1 MSKYSESGVN
11 NRVFSAV
18 MATVAMALF
27 ALWFFIHPNSP
38 WHSQHHYVA
47 RFDSIGTLV
56 PGNEVQLNGVAQGKV
71 LALELTDSCVWVQL
85 EVLASAK
92 IPNNSTFTIVN
103 AGLMGERVVNIQL
116 ADSPQMLADGD
127 TVAGHLDMGSTHL
140 AMMVIATLREVNG
153 LIQTGKNLVDT
164 LLSPE
169 HQARYSRISQKG
181 RRLVRHTQG
190 VVGDWNDSLQ
200 QLGSTLKEIQD
211 QSTQL
216 IQQLEPG
223 VGVTVDSLKSL
234 QTQILALRTP
244 LLDVAQRA
252 SQLVDAVQTPNNSVG
267 LVLQQDSLSNQL
279 KGLASHADQ
288 LMQRIQKEG
297 LNLNVD
303 VW

>member
-1 MSKYSESGVN
+1 MSKHSESGVN

-18 MATVAMALF
+18 MATVAMVLF

-38 WHSQHHYVA
+38 WHAQNHYVA

-71 LALELTDSCVWVQL
+71 LDLELTDSCVWVHLQ
-85 EVLASAK
+85 VLANVK
-92 IPNNSTFTIVN
+92 IPQNSTFTIEN
-103 AGLMGERVVNIQL
+103 AGLMGERVVNVHL

-127 TVAGHLDMGSTHL
+127 TVAGNLDMGSTHL

-153 LIQTGKNLVDT
+153 LIHTGKNLVDT

-181 RRLVRHTQG
+181 GRLVRHTQG
-190 VVGDWNDSLQ
+190 LVRDWNDSLQ
-200 QLGSTLKEIQD
+200 QLSSALKEIQD
-211 QSTQL
+211 QSTRL

-244 LLDVAQRA
+244 LRDVAQRA
-252 SQLVDAVQTPNNSVG
+252 SQLVDAVQTPNNTVG
-267 LVLQQDSLSNQL
+267 LVLQQDSLSDQF
-279 KGLASHADQ
+279 KHLASHADL
-288 LMQRIQKEG
+288 LMQRIQKDG